1 MVSLQAKSS
10 AAQTLD
16 AKAEDLVARIRN
28 MFDWSDDP
36 TEVPVNTPDQAPL
49 ESDPEADESVV
60 PEPERGPLSTDPE
73 VPEGDALEQAEEVT
87 PGPRAGR
94 PSRDPEAPAA
104 DAWEQSLEVPFDD
117 DEPL

>member
-1 MVSLQAKSS
+1 
-10 AAQTLD
+10 
-16 AKAEDLVARIRN
+16 
-28 MFDWSDDP
+28 
-36 TEVPVNTPDQAPL
+36 
-49 ESDPEADESVV
+49 VV
-60 PEPERGPLSTDPE
+60 PEPERGPLPTDPE

-94 PSRDPEAPAA
+94 PSRDPEAPEA